1 MAQAATAHGVRS
13 LQQVE
18 DMKLTIVP
26 FESVAGDLPR
36 DVARQL
42 RSILPWRFKVSSPLP
57 DPIPQDSGHA
67 LDVNQLWS
75 LLSVIDRH
83 DELTIGLTALDLAA
97 PDLEYVFGY
106 AAPERRAAAVSV
118 FRLACGT
125 ERRRGGRRLFIER
138 VTKEMLHEAG
148 HLMGLPHCDHHG
160 CLMQYS
166 QTLHDTDIKQCRFC
180 PDCLRELSRLPE
192 PTGER

>member
-75 LLSVIDRH
+75 LLSV
-83 DELTIGLTALDLAA
+83 
-97 PDLEYVFGY
+97 
-106 AAPERRAAAVSV
+106 
-118 FRLACGT
+118 
-125 ERRRGGRRLFIER
+125 
-138 VTKEMLHEAG
+138 
-148 HLMGLPHCDHHG
+148 
-160 CLMQYS
+160 
-166 QTLHDTDIKQCRFC
+166 
-180 PDCLRELSRLPE
+180 
-192 PTGER
+192 